1 MNRSQ
6 NSNNGSVDNCEEN
19 YFAEIIKNIIKNLT
33 LFQGDLALP
42 ERDDFN
48 VSYVQILVDIKR
60 KATIKIICT
69 RRSRGLMIILAA
81 R

>member
-69 RRSRGLMIILAA
+69 RRSRGLMIILPA